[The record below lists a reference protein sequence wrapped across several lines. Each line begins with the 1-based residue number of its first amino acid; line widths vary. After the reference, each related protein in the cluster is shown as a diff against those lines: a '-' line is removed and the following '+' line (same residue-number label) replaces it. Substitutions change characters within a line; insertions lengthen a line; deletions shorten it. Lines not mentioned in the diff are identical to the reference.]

1 MSVAEKLTAIADKIR
16 LYTANTEKLTLDDM
30 ANGVEDVHG
39 IGLAEGEAYGREI
52 GEVTGIEQGKQDA
65 YDEFWDDFQEN
76 GNRKYYIACFG
87 TGWSTNTF
95 KPKYP
100 IKPENAGYMFFNN
113 MGQHLAIPDFVEFA
127 DNLAAEQG
135 KTPETHPDMFD
146 EEGHYKLLD
155 FSECTYALYAL
166 PALKSPHFGTLDF
179 SKCRTVDSLFYGH
192 GLSTYGVQRID
203 KFISA
208 DITVFGNA
216 FSQATYLTDI
226 TMSGVV
232 AKSINFG
239 NCPLNKA
246 SIESVVSVLSDT
258 VTGQTATFKKTA
270 KEAAFTEQ
278 EWNTLIAAKPNW
290 TITLV

>member
-16 LYTANTEKLTLDDM
+16 EITGIAKALTLDDM
-30 ANGVEDVHG
+30 AESIQIVHSTG
-39 IGLAEGEAYGREI
+39 KFEGETDGR
-52 GEVTGIEQGKQDA
+52 QSA
-65 YDEFWDDFQEN
+65 YDEFWDDFQQN

-87 TGWSTNTF
+87 TGWSANTF

-113 MGQHLAIPDFVEFA
+113 MGQQLVIPDFVEFA

-155 FSECTYALYAL
+155 FSECTYAMYAL
-166 PALKSPHFGTLDF
+166 AALHSNHFGTLDF
-179 SKCRTVDSLFYGH
+179 SKSTNTSYLFYSH
-192 GLSTYGVQRID
+192 TVASGVTTID
-203 KFISA
+203 EFISSEV
-208 DITVFGNA
+208 TGYSSTSFQ
-216 FSQATYLTDI
+216 QATYLTDI

-239 NCPLNKA
+239 TCPLNKA